1 MQVFRAPQAASHHD
15 EMEASQELQLLSD
28 TESDVD
34 SEDESQGGKS
44 DVSEPGTSY
53 LQLAKR
59 KLRVLKRDLSG
70 PFPIIIVVML
80 LLAAYNSVM
89 FFENPWEVLS
99 GIVVGLLS
107 GVVIGYFYRSKLR
120 RKQEKIVIMNNM
132 TMHDLLK
139 LQVLR
144 IVLGE
149 IPSWVKQLTFAKV
162 EWVNDI
168 MHQLWPYYDRIFCQ
182 MLRENIEPLFE
193 YYKPASVK
201 YMGFKT
207 LSLGSSP
214 LEIVGIRPERTDDH
228 VVLDVDVVWGGSA
241 LVQLAIHAFGAKMSP
256 KMTDVVFQ
264 GTMKIILKPLVDTP
278 PFFGAISVTFMKPP
292 TFYFDLDFGKGIPM
306 AGAVKKLMIP
316 FIKGLLEDMMVWP
329 NRYVMPWLD
338 ESITGPL
345 DDLYLRPSHCLHI
358 KVISARNLPDTDI
371 IGKSDPFVT
380 MYTRQTRMVKTS
392 VIKNNLNP
400 VWNEE
405 FDLLVEEMYAQP
417 LHIEVYDLDFMIM
430 GAEQKELLGRHK
442 LWLSELEPGVEKT
455 MWLPLGLEDFSEDSC
470 GSGRGELQLSLLCNP
485 IREMHTDATGTEFGA
500 LIVRVVEAKDLLSK
514 DWFGQADAYVS
525 MKVVDKHEHKAKGE
539 SKHLQ
544 KKSSTV
550 IKNNANPVWNETIE
564 FVSIPR
570 DSILEV
576 QVKDKDF
583 GRNNVIGH
591 VNVKVSEI
599 SQKSEEAVFPLL
611 GAQQGTL
618 ELELQWIR
626 FR

>member
-1 MQVFRAPQAASHHD
+1 MVQED
-15 EMEASQELQLLSD
+15 EMELTRDLYPVVD
-28 TESDVD
+28 MESDEE
-34 SEDESQGGKS
+34 SEGGES
-44 DVSEPGTSY
+44 DVSEIGTSY
-53 LQLAKR
+53 LQVAKR

-70 PFPIIIVVML
+70 PFPIIMIVMILV
-80 LLAAYNSVM
+80 AIYNSVM
-89 FFENPWEVLS
+89 FFENPWES
-99 GIVVGLLS
+99 SIGIVTGLLF
-107 GVVIGYFYRSKLR
+107 GTVIGYFYRSKLR

-162 EWVNDI
+162 DWVNNI
-168 MHQLWPYYDRIFCQ
+168 MHQLWPYYDRMFCKN
-182 MLRENIEPLFE
+182 LRENIEPLFE
-193 YYKPASVK
+193 HYKPASVK

-214 LEIVGIRPERTDDH
+214 LEIVGIRPDPKDDH

-241 LVQLAIHAFGAKMSP
+241 LVQLAIHAFGTKMSP
-256 KMTDVVFQ
+256 KVTDVVFQ
-264 GTMKIILKPLVDTP
+264 GTLRILLKPLVDTP
-278 PFFGAISVTFMKPP
+278 PFFGAVSITFMKPP

-306 AGAVKKLMIP
+306 AGAVKKMMIP

-338 ESITGPL
+338 ESVTGPL

-371 IGKSDPFVT
+371 IGKSDPFVSL
-380 MYTRQTRMVKTS
+380 YTRQTRIVKTS

-405 FDLLVEEMYAQP
+405 FDLLVEETDAQP

-442 LWLSELEPGVEKT
+442 FWLNDLEPGVEKIV
-455 MWLPLGLEDFSEDSC
+455 WLPLGLEDFSEDSC
-470 GSGRGELQLSLLCNP
+470 GEGRGELQLSLLCNP
-485 IREMHTDATGTEFGA
+485 IREMPAGDAGAEIGA
-500 LIVRVVEAKDLLSK
+500 LIVRVVEAKDLLSS

-525 MKVVDKHEHKAKGE
+525 LKVVNKHEHKKRGE
-539 SKHLQ
+539 RNYLQ
-544 KKSSTV
+544 KKSTTV
-550 IKNNANPVWNETIE
+550 IKNNANPAWNETIE

-583 GRNNVIGH
+583 GRNNVLGH

-599 SQKSEEAVFPLL
+599 TQRSEEAMFHLL
-611 GAQQGTL
+611 GAKQGTL

-626 FR
+626 FH